1 MPARSTIATATML
14 LVVSTA
20 CAQGPEPPPKAD
32 MSAAQSTGLRDLDT
46 GVSVSPEDAAEIW
59 AVLDK
64 YLDNF

>member
-1 MPARSTIATATML
+1 ML